1 MRIGELAR
9 ACGVD
14 VETVRYYE
22 KQGLLPAAHRTPNG
36 YRLFGPQ
43 HAERLAFIRHCRA
56 LDMPLAEIRHL
67 IEVADHPDADCGD
80 VNALIDTQLD
90 KVRERIKAMQALE
103 HQLVALRSRCDSQRA
118 VEACGILNELMAVS
132 RTVR

>member
-1 MRIGELAR
+1 MQIGELAR

-14 VETVRYYE
+14 VDIIRYYE
-22 KQGLLPAAHRTPNG
+22 KEGLLPVATRAPNG

-80 VNALIDTQLD
+80 VNALIDAQLD
-90 KVRERIKAMQALE
+90 TVRERIKAMQALE
-103 HQLVALRSRCDSQRA
+103 AQLMTLRARCGEQRA
-118 VEACGILNELMAVS
+118 VEACGILKELMAVG
-132 RTVR
+132 R